1 VELGKKLLA
10 CAKEGD
16 TEGVRLLM
24 SRGAPFTTD
33 WLGTSPLHLTAM
45 YGKVDTCEVLLRA
58 GCSRD
63 ARTKVDKTPLHVA
76 SQEGHTEI
84 CELLLSQGADVDAR
98 DMLRMTPLHWAV
110 ERGCTQTVEL
120 LLKHGANTNIESK
133 FDKTALE
140 IASENGRPDIFE
152 ILQNADQFRVLAI
165 DSGESGGGGQ
175 LDPGMVVSQQEVV
188 QTELAGQMVGHSI
201 GVSDTVGVNTM
212 QFIKHDR
219 ESQNQN
225 NLQFIKSEL
234 ENMDTEGLPLQI
246 SLDPIQ
252 IALNSVGEGISTEDN
267 SNQYLTP
274 LPGHSSRYTATTFA
288 ESMCVTGDIISS
300 DTISSMPLISSM
312 TDSEL
317 SSLYSTPSTPQDEAI
332 KLLASHGITM
342 LPEEPPISPQSLSLT
357 EAGKLALSFTSKPST
372 LPSSSLPRPTQKF
385 SSPRSISLSVPKSF
399 SNPSPPI
406 PKVTKIVTLNSA
418 SSKINSPKPVTSP
431 LTFPKPPRVI
441 KLTAEQFAAIKKGRA
456 GQIVLPAIGQNKRE
470 TITLASHMGSSK
482 REGAVLAPTS
492 SISPPKKI
500 LRLETPDSSFT
511 RTPETITSTLNNME
525 NEKLELQK
533 QLQRQLEQN
542 VQEAEKLKEE
552 TKRREQEG
560 ERIKA
565 QLKALSN

>member
-1 VELGKKLLA
+1 
-10 CAKEGD
+10 
-16 TEGVRLLM
+16 
-24 SRGAPFTTD
+24 
-33 WLGTSPLHLTAM
+33 
-45 YGKVDTCEVLLRA
+45 
-58 GCSRD
+58 
-63 ARTKVDKTPLHVA
+63 
-76 SQEGHTEI
+76 
-84 CELLLSQGADVDAR
+84 
-98 DMLRMTPLHWAV
+98 MTPLHWAV

-152 ILQNADQFRVLAI
+152 ILQVGVVFDGVLKYANYYLQNADQFRVLAI

-234 ENMDTEGLPLQI
+234 ENMDTPGLPLQI

-274 LPGHSSRYTATTFA
+274 LPGHSSRYAATTFA

-317 SSLYSTPSTPQDEAI
+317 SSLCSTPSTPQDEAI

-372 LPSSSLPRPTQKF
+372 LPSSSLPRTTQKF

-399 SNPSPPI
+399 SNPSPPN

-418 SSKINSPKPVTSP
+418 SSKINSPKPMTSP

-511 RTPETITSTLNNME
+511 QRTPETITSTLNNME

-552 TKRREQEG
+552 TKKREQEA